1 MKDILINYPIKF
13 LQQELINVRT
23 NYRLEKTKITEI
35 LRTMKSIKKLDKEQL
50 IDLLIKY
57 NYDISKLPKLEDL
70 IKPKKEKK
78 TRAIKPK
85 GEPKP
90 RPIEEPKPRPIEEP
104 KPRPIEEPKP
114 RPIEEPKTKPKE
126 EPKTKPKEEPLIS
139 TGKSEKKNIE
149 ELTTRRDDLLQKKKE
164 IENKQFENLNKYE
177 IQVKKPS
184 GNQFI
189 KMKDDYKKDKIMWSL
204 EAIQKGISIERIL
217 EIIFGGG
224 YKQLNAFFTPDSVIE
239 TMLDFSFYYQLLSSF
254 KLQKKTFHILET
266 SGGVGN
272 IIYYMLENTENIS
285 NIKIDFVEVDLDF
298 ISIAQA
304 RLFKY
309 RDIITYHHVSFFDFE
324 TDIKYDYI
332 IGNPPFKIS
341 LGKKNNIYD
350 VDFFNKSYNDFLDE
364 GSRIVF
370 VMSTSAFTLKTESHK
385 EFKKIINDVF
395 DTIDKDQLIN
405 QQSII
410 ELKNKFS
417 KNEKGQKPVST
428 NINTEIFIVDKPYED

>member
-23 NYRLEKTKITEI
+23 NYRLEKKKITEI

-90 RPIEEPKPRPIEEP
+90 NKEKKSTAVKSIEEPKPKPIEEPKP
-104 KPRPIEEPKP
+104 
-114 RPIEEPKTKPKE
+114 
-126 EPKTKPKEEPLIS
+126 KPKEEPLIS

-177 IQVKKPS
+177 IQVKRPS
-184 GNQFI
+184 ADQLI
-189 KMKDDYKKDKIMWSL
+189 KMKDDYTKDKIMWSL

-224 YKQLNAFFTPDSVIE
+224 YKQLNAFFTPDSVIDM
-239 TMLDFSFYYQLLSSF
+239 MLDFSFYYQSLRGF
-254 KLQKKTFHILET
+254 RLQKKTFHILET
-266 SGGVGN
+266 SGGIGN
-272 IIYYMLENTENIS
+272 IIYYMLENTDDIS
-285 NIKIDFVEVDLDF
+285 NIKIDFVEVDFDF

-309 RDIITYHHVSFFDFE
+309 RDIITYHHKSFFDFE
-324 TDIKYDYI
+324 TDTKYDYI

-370 VMSTSAFTLKTESHK
+370 VMSTSALTLKTESHK

-395 DTIDKDQLIN
+395 DTIDKDELIKE
-405 QQSII
+405 QSII

-428 NINTEIFIVDKPYED
+428 NVNTEIYIVDKPYED